1 MYSYLTSQL
10 VGERRREL
18 QAEQRRALAA
28 ALVTSTRR
36 AQVARHPARHPARA
50 LGSPQGPVAALRARS
65 DNTAGVSQPRWGTP
79 ARPHGLAH
87 LAAH

>member
-36 AQVARHPARHPARA
+36 AQRPTRPATRRVRSAVRKV
-50 LGSPQGPVAALRARS
+50 LWLRSEPQR
-65 DNTAGVSQPRWGTP
+65 
-79 ARPHGLAH
+79 
-87 LAAH
+87 

>member
-1 MYSYLTSQL
+1 VYSYLTSQL

-36 AQVARHPARHPARA
+36 AQRPATRVRSAVRKV
-50 LGSPQGPVAALRARS
+50 LWLRSEPQR
-65 DNTAGVSQPRWGTP
+65 
-79 ARPHGLAH
+79 
-87 LAAH
+87 

>member
-1 MYSYLTSQL
+1 VQRHGQEVNHVYSYLTSQL

-36 AQVARHPARHPARA
+36 AQRPATRRVRSAVRKV
-50 LGSPQGPVAALRARS
+50 LWLRSEPQR
-65 DNTAGVSQPRWGTP
+65 
-79 ARPHGLAH
+79 
-87 LAAH
+87 